1 MANAATSSEG
11 RPASWKWIIC
21 GLLLC
26 ATMLNYMDR
35 QTLSLTITEISAEL
49 GLNNEQYGWLETSFG
64 MAFAVGAVVFGLLV
78 DRVGV
83 RWLYP
88 LVFVG
93 WSAAGI
99 ATAFAAVIGKSLAGF
114 VWDAPD
120 SAQEAYV
127 GLFACRTMLGL
138 FEAGHWPCAL
148 VTTQRL
154 LSRADRSFGNSLLQS
169 GASVGAILT
178 PIVVQMMVSDAAGS
192 WRGPYMVIGAIGML
206 WIVPWLLLVRST
218 DLQVGIFEEA
228 IADSAT
234 TSREATSRDESSEGS
249 RGPNPYRPPAN
260 NHASESNGSIVP
272 RFVAL
277 VVTVIAINMTWQYFR
292 VWMPKFLREF
302 HGYDRTDVNWFT
314 SAYYISTDIG
324 CLAVGAAVKWMTGRG
339 TEVHRARMITFFF
352 CALLTSLGLI
362 AAILPRSPFLLGIL
376 LAIGFG
382 ALGVFP
388 NYYAFTQEL
397 SLKRQG
403 MISGALGAITWVV
416 TSIMQTLVGRN
427 IDQTKSYALGIGF
440 VGFGPVLGWLALATL
455 WNRSKS
461 DRTRDP
467 SP

>member
-1 MANAATSSEG
+1 M
-11 RPASWKWIIC
+11 
-21 GLLLC
+21 LLC

-35 QTLSLTITEISAEL
+35 QTLSLTITEISKEL

-64 MAFAVGAVVFGLLV
+64 MAFATGAVVFGLLV

-88 LVFVG
+88 FVFIG

-99 ATAFAAVIGKSLAGF
+99 ATAFAATIGKSLAGM

-120 SAQEAYV
+120 SAQEAYT
-127 GLFACRTMLGL
+127 GLFVCRTVLGL

-148 VTTQRL
+148 VTTQRM
-154 LSRADRSFGNSLLQS
+154 LSRADRAFGNSLLQS

-178 PIVVQMMVSDAAGS
+178 PIVVQMMVTDEVGS
-192 WRGPYMVIGAIGML
+192 WRAPYMVIGVIGMF
-206 WIVPWLLLVRST
+206 WVVPWLLLVRST
-218 DLQVGIFEEA
+218 DLQVASTAGQNV
-228 IADSAT
+228 D
-234 TSREATSRDESSEGS
+234 TSQTNRDTVV
-249 RGPNPYRPPAN
+249 RGPSSSARATGDEANRADPAT
-260 NHASESNGSIVP
+260 SESNGNIVP
-272 RFVAL
+272 RFIAL

-302 HGYDRTDVNWFT
+302 HEYDRTDVNWFT

-324 CLAVGAAVKWMTGRG
+324 CLAVGAAVKWMSGRG
-339 TEVHRARMITFFF
+339 IGVHRSRMITFFC
-352 CALLTSLGLI
+352 CALLTSLGLV
-362 AAILPRSPFLLGIL
+362 AAMLPRSPLLLGVL

-397 SLKRQG
+397 SLRRQG

-427 IDQTKSYALGIGF
+427 VDQTKSYSLGISL
-440 VGFGPVLGWLALATL
+440 VGFGPILGWLALATL
-455 WNRSKS
+455 WNRPAKK
-461 DRTRDP
+461 P
-467 SP
+467 AEAPGP